1 MMNSVNLVGRLTKE
15 VDLKYTPKG
24 NATGTFIL
32 AVNRNYTN
40 ANGEREADYIRCVIW
55 RKAAETLAK
64 FTRKGS
70 LIGINGRLQT
80 RNYQNQQGQTMYVT
94 EVLVTDFY
102 LLESKEV
109 NEQRA
114 KAITSNQVEQSTF
127 ENDVQISDSDLP
139 F

>member
-40 ANGEREADYIRCVIW
+40 ANDEREADYIRCAIW

-64 FTRKGS
+64 YTGKGS

-80 RNYQNQQGQTMYVT
+80 RSYQNQQGQTMYVT

-114 KAITSNQVEQSTF
+114 KAITNNQVEQSTF
-127 ENDVQISDSDLP
+127 ENDVQITDSDLP

>member
-64 FTRKGS
+64 FTGKGS
-70 LIGINGRLQT
+70 LVGINGRLQT
-80 RNYQNQQGQTMYVT
+80 RSYQNQQGKTMYVT

-114 KAITSNQVEQSTF
+114 KAITNNQLEQSTF

>member
-40 ANGEREADYIRCVIW
+40 ANGEREADYIRCIIW

-64 FTRKGS
+64 FTGKGS
-70 LIGINGRLQT
+70 LIGIHGRLQT

-94 EVLVTDFY
+94 EVLVSDFY

-114 KAITSNQVEQSTF
+114 KAITNNQLEQSML
-127 ENDVQISDSDLP
+127 ENDVQVSDSDLP

>member
-55 RKAAETLAK
+55 RKLAETLARY
-64 FTRKGS
+64 TGKGS

-80 RNYQNQQGQTMYVT
+80 RNYQNQQGQTLYVT

-109 NEQRA
+109 NEQRS
-114 KAITSNQVEQSTF
+114 KAMPDIQTNRSIS

>member
-15 VDLKYTPKG
+15 VDLKYTPNG

-40 ANGEREADYIRCVIW
+40 ANGEREADYIRCAIW

-64 FTRKGS
+64 YTGKGS

-80 RNYQNQQGQTMYVT
+80 RSYQNQQGQTMYVT

-114 KAITSNQVEQSTF
+114 KAITNNQVEQSTF

>member
-32 AVNRNYTN
+32 AVNRNYMN

-64 FTRKGS
+64 FTGKGS

-114 KAITSNQVEQSTF
+114 KAITNNQLEQSTL

>member
-64 FTRKGS
+64 FTGKGS

-114 KAITSNQVEQSTF
+114 KAITNNQLEQSTL

>member
-1 MMNSVNLVGRLTKE
+1 M
-15 VDLKYTPKG
+15 DLKYTPNG

-64 FTRKGS
+64 FTGKGS

-114 KAITSNQVEQSTF
+114 KAITNNQLEQSTL

>member
-15 VDLKYTPKG
+15 VDLKYTPNG
-24 NATGTFIL
+24 NAAGTFIL

-64 FTRKGS
+64 FTGKGS

-114 KAITSNQVEQSTF
+114 KAITNNQLEQSTL

>member
-40 ANGEREADYIRCVIW
+40 ANGDREADYIRCVIW

-64 FTRKGS
+64 YTGKGS

-80 RNYQNQQGQTMYVT
+80 RSYQNQQGQTMYVT

-114 KAITSNQVEQSTF
+114 KAMTNNQVNQPIPGH
-127 ENDVQISDSDLP
+127 DVQISDSDLP

>member
-15 VDLKYTPKG
+15 VDLKYTPNG

-40 ANGEREADYIRCVIW
+40 ANGEREADYIRCAIW

-64 FTRKGS
+64 FTGKGS

-80 RNYQNQQGQTMYVT
+80 RSYQNQQGQTMYVT

-114 KAITSNQVEQSTF
+114 KAITNNQVEQSTF

>member
-15 VDLKYTPKG
+15 VDLKYTPNG

-64 FTRKGS
+64 FTGKGS

-114 KAITSNQVEQSTF
+114 KAITNNQLEQSTL

>member
-1 MMNSVNLVGRLTKE
+1 MNSVNLVGRLTKE
-15 VDLKYTPKG
+15 VDLKYTPNG

-40 ANGEREADYIRCVIW
+40 ANGEREADYIRCAIW

-64 FTRKGS
+64 FTGKGS

-114 KAITSNQVEQSTF
+114 KAITNNQLEQSTL

>member
-1 MMNSVNLVGRLTKE
+1 
-15 VDLKYTPKG
+15 
-24 NATGTFIL
+24 
-32 AVNRNYTN
+32 
-40 ANGEREADYIRCVIW
+40 
-55 RKAAETLAK
+55 
-64 FTRKGS
+64 
-70 LIGINGRLQT
+70 
-80 RNYQNQQGQTMYVT
+80 MYVT

-114 KAITSNQVEQSTF
+114 KAITINQVEQSTF

>member
-64 FTRKGS
+64 FTGKGS

-80 RNYQNQQGQTMYVT
+80 RSYQNQQGQTMYVT

-114 KAITSNQVEQSTF
+114 KAITNNQVEQSTF

>member
-15 VDLKYTPKG
+15 VDLKYTLKG

-64 FTRKGS
+64 FTGKGS

-80 RNYQNQQGQTMYVT
+80 KSYQNQQGQTMYVT

-114 KAITSNQVEQSTF
+114 KAITNNQVEQSTF

>member
-64 FTRKGS
+64 FTGKGS
-70 LIGINGRLQT
+70 LVGINGRLQT
-80 RNYQNQQGQTMYVT
+80 RSYQNQQGQTMYVT

-114 KAITSNQVEQSTF
+114 KAITNNQVEQSTF

>member
-15 VDLKYTPKG
+15 VDLKYTPNG

-40 ANGEREADYIRCVIW
+40 ANGEREADYIRCAIW

-64 FTRKGS
+64 YTGKGS

-80 RNYQNQQGQTMYVT
+80 RSYKNQQGQTMYVT

-114 KAITSNQVEQSTF
+114 KAITNNQVEQSTF